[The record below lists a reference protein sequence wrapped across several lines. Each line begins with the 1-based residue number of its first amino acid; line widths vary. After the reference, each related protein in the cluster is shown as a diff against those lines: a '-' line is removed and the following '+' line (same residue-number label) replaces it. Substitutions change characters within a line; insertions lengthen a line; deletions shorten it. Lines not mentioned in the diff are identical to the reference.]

1 MKQANPEW
9 KSEAIELVRILKA
22 GGIALTSTDTVWG
35 VGCDATNEE
44 AVARMAALKGRPEE
58 KSFIA
63 LVGDEGTL
71 SRLLPHLPEAAWE
84 LLAAT
89 DRPVTLVGEAG
100 PADSLAPGLV
110 HRDGTLA
117 VRWVQDPYLQF
128 ILRGLNRPLASS
140 SANLSGVAFSGRY
153 ADIDSRLLEHAD
165 AVATYRRDSPVGRP
179 SWVVK
184 FDAAGRFSVLRS

>member
-71 SRLLPHLPEAAWE
+71 SRLLPHLPEAALE

-165 AVATYRRDSPVGRP
+165 AMATYRPYTCTVTTF
-179 SWVVK
+179 K
-184 FDAAGRFSVLRS
+184 